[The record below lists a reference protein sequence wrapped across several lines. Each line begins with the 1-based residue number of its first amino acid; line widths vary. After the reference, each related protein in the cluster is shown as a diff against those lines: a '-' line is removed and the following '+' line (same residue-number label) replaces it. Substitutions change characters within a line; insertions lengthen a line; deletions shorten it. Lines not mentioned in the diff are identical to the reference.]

1 LAIGISVGL
10 LVRSVDPLKRSIKLV
25 PESSLDLLNIFRLV
39 RIGYEIYSETS
50 REVKKE
56 RVSGK
61 VDSERV
67 RVVLGIEVEGKTV
80 DPLMRRINFAGRII
94 YESKPLDLLGKHHT
108 IHLYPGVEL
117 RIRSQKEFER
127 LKAFASSYAGR
138 ERGGRMICI
147 SIDDERVAVAEF
159 SGTGLNKLYSKTFP
173 STDKSI
179 SWGEREIKRIF
190 GEVAS
195 TLKDYFSKNRESDAI
210 VIGPK
215 VFVDDFMDFLK
226 DCEKSV
232 LKRVRR
238 VYHSSVGGED
248 GIREAMRSGV
258 LRDLADLLKPVRDS
272 LEVERFIKQ
281 MSRNPERVAL
291 GFKEVLEAWKLGA
304 VEKVLVSESFL
315 WSHIVD
321 EDLDK
326 LLEAAERGK
335 LNLQVLL
342 DGLEASEKIMGFGGI
357 VAFLRYPLPLKD
369 MVG

>member
-1 LAIGISVGL
+1 MI
-10 LVRSVDPLKRSIKLV
+10 VRSIDPLKRSIKLV
-25 PESSLDLLNIFRLV
+25 PESGLDLLNIFRLV

-80 DPLMRRINFAGRII
+80 DPLMRRISFAGRII
-94 YESKPLDLLGKHHT
+94 YESRPLDLLGKHHT
-108 IHLYPGVEL
+108 IHLYPGIEL
-117 RIRSQKEFER
+117 RIRSRREFER
-127 LKAFASSYAGR
+127 LRAFASSYSGR
-138 ERGGRMICI
+138 GRGGRILCI

-159 SGTGLNKLYSKTFP
+159 MGTGLKKLYSKTFP
-173 STDKSI
+173 STDKSL

-195 TLKDYFSKNRESDAI
+195 TLRDYFSKNRESKAI
-210 VIGPK
+210 VIGPRI
-215 VFVDDFMDFLK
+215 FVDDFMNFLK
-226 DCEKSV
+226 NSEKSL
-232 LKRVRR
+232 LKRVER

-248 GIREAMRSGV
+248 GIREAMRSGI

-272 LEVERFIKQ
+272 LEVERFIEQ
-281 MSRNPERVAL
+281 MSRNPEKVAL
-291 GFKEVLEAWKLGA
+291 GFREVLEAWKLGA
-304 VEKVLVSESFL
+304 AEKILVSEAFL
-315 WSHIVD
+315 WNHVVD
-321 EDLDK
+321 EDLDR
-326 LLEAAERGK
+326 LLEAAERGR
-335 LNLQVLL
+335 LDLQVLL
-342 DGLEASEKIMGFGGI
+342 DGLEASEKIMGLGGI